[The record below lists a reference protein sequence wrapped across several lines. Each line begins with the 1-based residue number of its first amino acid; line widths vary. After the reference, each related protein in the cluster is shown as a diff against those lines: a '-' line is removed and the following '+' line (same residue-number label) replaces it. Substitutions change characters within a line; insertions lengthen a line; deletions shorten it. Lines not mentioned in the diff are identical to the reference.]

1 MKIGK
6 RLGRGCD
13 ESESMWSAGV
23 FKDTSC
29 HHIDIELFVG
39 LDYDRKGGRH
49 YRPCFYGLL
58 SEIGNQPHMKVFG
71 LDKMP
76 EHGVDIEMHQPR
88 G

>member
-1 MKIGK
+1 MGASRCVQLVFLK
-6 RLGRGCD
+6 RPCAITLI
-13 ESESMWSAGV
+13 
-23 FKDTSC
+23 K
-29 HHIDIELFVG
+29 LFVD

-49 YRPCFYGLL
+49 YRTCFYGVL

-76 EHGVDIEMHQPR
+76 EHGVDIEMYQPR

>member
-1 MKIGK
+1 VCSTCVLKEIL
-6 RLGRGCD
+6 RR
-13 ESESMWSAGV
+13 
-23 FKDTSC
+23 
-29 HHIDIELFVG
+29 HIDIELFVG

-49 YRPCFYGLL
+49 YRTYFYGLL